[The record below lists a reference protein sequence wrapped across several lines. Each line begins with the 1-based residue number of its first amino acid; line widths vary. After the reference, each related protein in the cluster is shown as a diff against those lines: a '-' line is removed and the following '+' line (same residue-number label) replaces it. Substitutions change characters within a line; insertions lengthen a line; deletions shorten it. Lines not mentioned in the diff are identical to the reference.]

1 MMKKNYGKILK
12 DNINKE
18 RMLFFYAFISYNRV
32 RKNVNEVKLELTA
45 LNAILM
51 ILTTFVASIILVP
64 IFKKVAF
71 HIGAVDEPNKRRL
84 NKVAMPTIGG
94 VAVFL
99 SFLLGYMIFMN
110 PSKEM
115 NAILIA
121 SFIILL
127 TGFIDDIKPISAKY
141 QLLGQLAAICTLV
154 FYGNITIDVFTIPN
168 ITMNLAFPWNSL
180 VTIIFMIGIINAI
193 DLSDGMDGLSSG
205 ISIIY
210 FVTILIIASI
220 IGTLGNLDSS
230 IAILMIG
237 ALLGFLVYNFPPAKI
252 YIGDSGSNFMGLMVA
267 TTAICGYKLATFTSL
282 IVPLAILAT
291 PIIDVV
297 FSIIRRSLKKENPFT
312 TPDKE
317 HLHHQ
322 LLKLKFSTK
331 TSLMI
336 IYSINL
342 LFSAVSILY
351 VLNYIEYALILYV
364 LLMILF
370 LFIVLKTDIVFPHRK
385 DKKNE

>member
-1 MMKKNYGKILK
+1 
-12 DNINKE
+12 
-18 RMLFFYAFISYNRV
+18 MLFFYSFIRYNRD
-32 RKNVNEVKLELTA
+32 RKNVNEVKLD
-45 LNAILM
+45 
-51 ILTTFVASIILVP
+51 LTTINVIYMMATTFIASIILVP

-71 HIGAVDEPNKRRL
+71 HIGALDYPNQRRL

-99 SFLLGYMIFMN
+99 SFLLGVMLYLK
-110 PSKEM
+110 PSSEM
-115 NAILIA
+115 NAILIS

-127 TGFIDDIKPISAKY
+127 TGFIDDIKPIPAKY
-141 QLLGQLAAICTLV
+141 QFIGQLLAVFALV
-154 FYGNITIDVFTIPN
+154 FYGHMTIDVLTIPN
-168 ITMNLAFPWNSL
+168 ITINLTTPWNQI
-180 VTIIFMIGIINAI
+180 VTILFMLGIINAI

-210 FVTILIIASI
+210 FITIIIIANI
-220 IGTLGNLDSS
+220 IGTLGNIDTS

-237 ALLGFLVYNFPPAKI
+237 SLLGFLVYNFPPAKL

-267 TTAICGYKLATFTSL
+267 TTAIYGYKLATFTSL
-282 IVPLAILAT
+282 IIPLAILAT
-291 PIIDVV
+291 PIIDVL
-297 FSIIRRSLKKENPFT
+297 FSILRRSLKKENPFT

-336 IYSINL
+336 IYFINL
-342 LFSAVSILY
+342 CFSAVSILY
-351 VLNYIEYALILYV
+351 VLNHVKAALVLYT

-385 DKKNE
+385 DKKDE

>member
-1 MMKKNYGKILK
+1 
-12 DNINKE
+12 
-18 RMLFFYAFISYNRV
+18 MLFFYPNLRYNRD
-32 RKNVNEVKLELTA
+32 RKNVNEVKLELTT
-45 LNAILM
+45 LNAVLM
-51 ILTTFVASIILVP
+51 IATTFIASLILVP

-71 HIGAVDEPNKRRL
+71 HIGALDQPNKRRI

-99 SFLLGYMIFMN
+99 SFILGYMIFMN

-121 SFIILL
+121 SFIIIL
-127 TGFIDDIKPISAKY
+127 TGLIDDINPISAKY
-141 QLLGQLAAICTLV
+141 QLLGQLAAIGTLV
-154 FYGNITIDVFTIPN
+154 FYGKITIDVLTIPN
-168 ITMNLAFPWNSL
+168 LTLNLATPWNSI
-180 VTIIFMIGIINAI
+180 VTILFMLGIINAI

-205 ISIIY
+205 ICIIY
-210 FVTILIIASI
+210 FITILIIASI
-220 IGTLGNLDSS
+220 IGTLGNLDST

-331 TSLMI
+331 TSLLMI
-336 IYSINL
+336 YAVNMM
-342 LFSAVSILY
+342 FSAVSILY
-351 VLNYIEYALILYV
+351 VLNYIEHALTLYI
-364 LLMILF
+364 LLMVLF
-370 LFIVLKTDIVFPHRK
+370 LFLVLKTDIVFPHRK
-385 DKKNE
+385 DKKDE

>member
-1 MMKKNYGKILK
+1 
-12 DNINKE
+12 
-18 RMLFFYAFISYNRV
+18 MLFFYAVIRYNSI
-32 RKNVNEVKLELTA
+32 RKNVNEVKLELTTI
-45 LNAILM
+45 NVVLM
-51 ILTTFVASIILVP
+51 IATTFLLSIILVP

-71 HIGAVDEPNKRRL
+71 HIGALDYPNQRRL

-99 SFLLGYMIFMN
+99 SFLIGYMLFLK
-110 PSKEM
+110 PSSEM

-121 SFIILL
+121 SFMILL
-127 TGFIDDIKPISAKY
+127 TGFIDDIKPIPAKY
-141 QLLGQLAAICTLV
+141 QFLGQLCAVFTLV

-168 ITMNLAFPWNSL
+168 ITLNLLFPWNAII
-180 VTIIFMIGIINAI
+180 TIFFMLGIINAI

-210 FVTILIIASI
+210 FMTILIIASI
-220 IGTLGNLDSS
+220 IGTIGNIDTS

-237 ALLGFLVYNFPPAKI
+237 SLLGFLVYNFPPAKL

-267 TTAICGYKLATFTSL
+267 TTAIYGYKLATFTSL
-282 IVPLAILAT
+282 IIPLAILAT
-291 PIIDVV
+291 PIIDVL

-336 IYSINL
+336 IYAINIC
-342 LFSAVSILY
+342 FSAVSILY
-351 VLNYIEYALILYV
+351 VLNYISYALVLYII
-364 LLMILF
+364 LMILF
-370 LFIVLKTDIVFPHRK
+370 LFIVLKTNIVFPHRK
-385 DKKNE
+385 DKKDE